1 MINLY
6 TPDAAE
12 QHQREIKRIISQINI
27 AFVLL
32 IFLSIPMIIYRNPA
46 NHLPSIIFLG
56 ILWTLGVWW
65 SLTKILEDIL
75 PLKQDIAFSK
85 KIQGSATKE
94 VSGLIIDCA
103 KEITILRMSCHILKY
118 KKMGDE
124 ETIYQV
130 YLDKRFYIPTIQ
142 AGAMIR
148 MKIAQH
154 FICAYEIGGNHE

>member
-46 NHLPSIIFLG
+46 NHLPSIISLS

-65 SLTKILEDIL
+65 SLTKILENIL

-85 KIQGSATKE
+85 KIQGSETKE
-94 VSGLIIDCA
+94 VSGLIIDCT
-103 KEITILRMSCHILKY
+103 KEITNLRMSCYILKY
-118 KKMGDE
+118 KKTGDE
-124 ETIYQV
+124 QTIYQV
-130 YLDKRFYIPTIQ
+130 YLDKRFNIPAIQ
-142 AGAMIR
+142 TGTVIR